1 MSSNKKKFHNC
12 LSVNAPATRRRST
25 LNGFYKSQ
33 SGFTL
38 LELIIVLLLSLLI
51 LGLVTVSFANLLSSA
66 KLQATA
72 REFSASLRQARNLAK
87 IHGEQQGWTVDLDS
101 KEYGIEGRQVKKIP
115 SHLELKIVDS
125 SGEEVRSG
133 QYRLVFDP
141 NWSMDSVQFQ
151 LSDKKKAIGIVL
163 DPLLGAVVIR

>member
-1 MSSNKKKFHNC
+1 MIRNC
-12 LSVNAPATRRRST
+12 LFDIRYLGVFKKNE
-25 LNGFYKSQ
+25 

-72 REFSASLRQARNLAK
+72 REFSASLRQARDLAK

-125 SGEEVRSG
+125 TGEEVRSG
-133 QYRLVFDP
+133 QYRLVFES
-141 NWSMDSVQFQ
+141 NWGMDSAQFQ
-151 LSDKKKAIGIVL
+151 LSDKKKSIGIVL